1 MPKGVPKVY
10 RTTRPVRTQQSR
22 GSAEC
27 RESRGSTKGHES
39 VCGGSM
45 CIMVSGLMCVLIR
58 GLRVK
63 GIDEKN
69 NM

>member
-10 RTTRPVRTQQSR
+10 RTTRPVRTQQSM

-27 RESRGSTKGHES
+27 RESEF

-45 CIMVSGLMCVLIR
+45 CILVGGLMCVLIR
-58 GLRVK
+58 GLKVK

-69 NM
+69 NI